1 MEKIVLI
8 DGNSILFRAYFATVK
23 TGAYMKY
30 KAGVPT
36 NALFGFV
43 NMFEKMIEISK
54 PDYLL
59 VAFDAG
65 KKTFRHEKY
74 DVYKD
79 GRSQTPDDLIAQFS
93 IVEAFLKAYNVKSY
107 KLVQYE
113 ADDIIGTM
121 SKIAV
126 EKGIEVEIYSSDKD
140 LLQLVNDH
148 VTVFLTKKGITD
160 LEKNDPQMIKEKYDL
175 TPNQIIDL
183 KGLMGDPSDNIPGI
197 PGIGEKT
204 ALKLLWEYGSVES
217 VVEHSHELKG
227 KLKEKVETHQELGL
241 MSKQIATIECES
253 PITISLDEL
262 KVQPYQHEELMHFYQ
277 QYDLNALMR
286 RIDIKKPVETN
297 IEIVTKMPVL
307 KDKVALH
314 AGILGANYH
323 RGLLYGFAVYTKS
336 GAYFI
341 SEQDARN
348 DEVFLAWLKSGA
360 KIGYDIKRQMLGCKW
375 NGIDV
380 GGFTFDLK
388 LASYVLDPSIK
399 DDFKVVCSFY
409 GYEDV
414 SYDETIYG
422 KKDVLPEIETAANH
436 LVNQAKAIYQLE
448 EPSINRLKEANQYDL
463 YEMIEFPLAS
473 ILKDMEFQGITI
485 DVSQL
490 KHQGESLLAMIKEIE
505 IKIYEYSGTHF
516 NIGSPKQLGEVLFEK
531 MNLPSGKK
539 TKTGYSTSADIL
551 EKLMDVHPIIK
562 EIMDYRQY
570 TKLYS
575 TYIDGLQ
582 KEVFDDGKIHTIY
595 NQALTQTG
603 RLSSSDPNLQN
614 IPVRLDEGR
623 LIRRAFTPS
632 KQGWVILGVDY
643 SQIELRILA
652 HIAGATEM
660 IEAFNEGLDIHTKT
674 AMDIFHVEKEE
685 VTSLMRRQAKAI
697 NFGIVY
703 GMSDFGLSTQLGIP
717 VKEAHQFIHKYFETF
732 PSIKAYMDGIVD
744 FCKHNEYVETLFN
757 RKRFIP
763 SINSKNFMEA
773 SGAKRLAMN
782 TPIQGSAADLLK
794 IAMIKVDKAMKDKN
808 VQSKMLLQV
817 HDELV
822 FEVPLEELETMIELV
837 TYNMENA
844 YPLSV
849 KISCEHAYGPTW
861 YDAK

>member
-23 TGAYMKY
+23 SGAYMKS

-43 NMFEKMIEISK
+43 NMFEKMLEISQ
-54 PDYLL
+54 PNYLL

-65 KKTFRHEKY
+65 KKTFRHEQF

-93 IVEAFLKAYNVKSY
+93 IVESFLKAYQVASY
-107 KLVQYE
+107 KLVSYE

-121 SKIAV
+121 AKQASQA
-126 EKGIEVEIYSSDKD
+126 GMAVEIYSSDKD
-140 LLQLVNDH
+140 LLQLVNDN
-148 VTVFLTKKGITD
+148 VTVFLTKKGMTD
-160 LEKNDPQMIKEKYDL
+160 LEKNDPAKIFEKYQL
-175 TPNQIIDL
+175 TPKQIIDL

-217 VVEHSHELKG
+217 VIEHVDDLKG
-227 KLKEKVETHQELGL
+227 KLKEKVETHKDLGL
-241 MSKQIATIECES
+241 MSKQIATIECDS
-253 PITISLDEL
+253 PVTITLDDL
-262 KVQPYQHEELMHFYQ
+262 LVKPYDHQELMHFYQ

-286 RIDIKKPVETN
+286 RVDMSKPVEIQVEVVKTMP
-297 IEIVTKMPVL
+297 EIKG
-307 KDKVALH
+307 KAALH
-314 AGILGANYH
+314 AGILGENYH
-323 RGLLYGFAVYTKS
+323 RGMLYGFSVYTTT
-336 GAYFI
+336 GGYFI
-341 SEQDARN
+341 DEQDARN
-348 DEVFLAWLKSGA
+348 DHRFLSWLATGEKL
-360 KIGYDIKRQMLGCKW
+360 GYDIKRQMLGCLW
-375 NGIDV
+375 NGIEV

-399 DDFKVVCSFY
+399 DDFKVVCGFY

-422 KKDVLPEIETAANH
+422 KKQVLSDKIEAANH
-436 LVNQAKAIYQLE
+436 LVNQAKAIYELE
-448 EPSINRLKEANQYDL
+448 SKAETLLKEAGQYDL
-463 YEMIEFPLAS
+463 YEMIELPLAF
-473 ILKDMEFQGITI
+473 ILKDMEYKGIAV
-485 DVSQL
+485 DVKQL
-490 KHQGESLLAMIKEIE
+490 QQLGDDLLKKIKAIE
-505 IKIYEYSGTHF
+505 ISIYEQSGEKF

-539 TKTGYSTSADIL
+539 TKTGYSTSADVL
-551 EKLMDVHPIIK
+551 EKLIGVHPIIQN
-562 EIMDYRQY
+562 IMDYRQY

-575 TYIDGLQ
+575 TYIEGLQ

-614 IPVRLDEGR
+614 IPVRLEEGR
-623 LIRRAFTPS
+623 LIRKAFTPS
-632 KQGWVILGVDY
+632 NPGWVILGVDY
-643 SQIELRILA
+643 SQIELRLLA
-652 HIAGATEM
+652 HIAGAKEM
-660 IEAFNEGLDIHTKT
+660 IEAFNHDLDIHTKT
-674 AMDIFHVEKEE
+674 AMDIFHVTKEE

-703 GMSDFGLSTQLGIP
+703 GMSDFGLSSQLGIP
-717 VKEAHQFIHKYFETF
+717 VKEAHAFIQMYFETF

-744 FCKHNEYVETLFN
+744 FCKEHEYVETIFN
-757 RKRFIP
+757 RKRYIP

-794 IAMIKVDKAMKDKN
+794 IAMIKVDKAMKDKQ
-808 VQSKMLLQV
+808 VKSHMLLQV

-822 FEVPLEELETMIELV
+822 FEVPEEELDMMIELV
-837 TYNMENA
+837 KENMEHA
-844 YPLSV
+844 YPFNV
-849 KISCEHAYGPTW
+849 KISCEHAFGPTW